1 MLATLSEKRQI
12 SSEAELVILE
22 SYIVRALEMIP

>member
-1 MLATLSEKRQI
+1 MLATLGKERQI

>member
-1 MLATLSEKRQI
+1 MLATLGEERQI